1 LATIRAVLAGVA
13 AVFAGAAFLPRSFT
27 SLKLRPLRRRYLAS
41 DEEFTRLTLL
51 DTRIA
56 MHQETLGHLR
66 VKTILVTAA
75 SMALGAAVVF
85 TVLAGTLGH

>member
-1 LATIRAVLAGVA
+1 
-13 AVFAGAAFLPRSFT
+13 
-27 SLKLRPLRRRYLAS
+27 
-41 DEEFTRLTLL
+41 
-51 DTRIA
+51 

-66 VKTILVTAA
+66 VKAILVTAA